1 MPVATITSTASTFG
15 SIAGTLDGTDAT
27 VAGTVAA
34 SVLGTIDGSVCVPC
48 VSPTVQVNGGGYN
61 NGQFTTAHY
70 PKELVF
76 VVSGHTYAV
85 PARQLS

>member
-1 MPVATITSTASTFG
+1 MPTAVITSTENAFG
-15 SIAGTLDGTDAT
+15 TIAGTFVDSGST
-27 VAGTVAA
+27 VAGTVTGP
-34 SVLGTIDGSVCVPC
+34 VVGYIDATLCVPC
-48 VSPTVQVNGGGYN
+48 ESPTVQDNGGGYN

-85 PARQLS
+85 PVRLLA

>member
-1 MPVATITSTASTFG
+1 MPTAVITSTENTFG
-15 SIAGTLDGTDAT
+15 TIAGTFVDSGST
-27 VAGTVAA
+27 VAGTV
-34 SVLGTIDGSVCVPC
+34 LGPVAGIIDATICVPC
-48 VSPTVQVNGGGYN
+48 DSPTVQNNGGGYN

-85 PARQLS
+85 PARLLA